1 MIFTGLIY
9 IFLSGI
15 TMLKDIDLNDY
26 NLHFDLHKSYFLRDC
41 LFEEISFTLEK
52 VQFDE
57 SFIEELT
64 IYKKLNNGILEKI
77 EIDELIFYI
86 QTDIA
91 DKLGVS
97 CGTYNTV
104 ESKFYSLF
112 ANIDNLRKVINN
124 IGIILKYDKNI
135 NEESEEEEEEE
146 EDTDDGKPI
155 MKIISTKQIDKI

>member
-15 TMLKDIDLNDY
+15 TMLKDIDINDY
-26 NLHFDLHKSYFLRDC
+26 NLYFDLHKSYFLRDC

-52 VQFDE
+52 VPFDE

-91 DKLGVS
+91 DKLGIVDS
-97 CGTYNTV
+97 ELVNSV
-104 ESKFYSLF
+104 ESQFYHLIL
-112 ANIDNLRKVINN
+112 NIDALRKVINN

-135 NEESEEEEEEE
+135 NKEV
-146 EDTDDGKPI
+146 KKKK
-155 MKIISTKQIDKI
+155 KILMTENLL

>member
-15 TMLKDIDLNDY
+15 TMLKDIDINDY
-26 NLHFDLHKSYFLRDC
+26 NLYFHLHKSYFLRDC

-52 VQFDE
+52 VPLDDE
-57 SFIEELT
+57 FQSFTEELT

-91 DKLGVS
+91 EELGIVHS
-97 CGTYNTV
+97 GLNAL
-104 ESKFYSLF
+104 ESEFYRLIVY
-112 ANIDNLRKVINN
+112 IDALRKVINN

-135 NEESEEEEEEE
+135 NKEV
-146 EDTDDGKPI
+146 KKKK
-155 MKIISTKQIDKI
+155 KILMTENLL

>member
-15 TMLKDIDLNDY
+15 TMLKDIDLKDY
-26 NLHFDLHKSYFLRDC
+26 ILHFDLHKSYFLRDC
-41 LFEEISFTLEK
+41 LFEEISFELEDSQLGGDFPK
-52 VQFDE
+52 
-57 SFIEELT
+57 ELT

-91 DKLGVS
+91 EELGVS

-135 NEESEEEEEEE
+135 NEESEEEEE
-146 EDTDDGKPI
+146 DTDDGKPI

>member
-15 TMLKDIDLNDY
+15 TMLKDIDINDY
-26 NLHFDLHKSYFLRDC
+26 NLYFDLHKSYFLRDC

-52 VQFDE
+52 VPFDE

-91 DKLGVS
+91 DKLGIVDS
-97 CGTYNTV
+97 ELVNSV
-104 ESKFYSLF
+104 ESQFYHLIV
-112 ANIDNLRKVINN
+112 NIDYLRKVINN

-135 NEESEEEEEEE
+135 NEESEEEE
-146 EDTDDGKPI
+146 DTDDGKPI
-155 MKIISTKQIDKI
+155 MKIISTKQIIKN

>member
-15 TMLKDIDLNDY
+15 TMFEDIDINDY
-26 NLHFDLHKSYFLRDC
+26 NLYFDLHKSYFLRDC

-52 VQFDE
+52 VPLDDE
-57 SFIEELT
+57 SQSFTDALT

-91 DKLGVS
+91 DKLGIVDS
-97 CGTYNTV
+97 ELVNSV
-104 ESKFYSLF
+104 ESQFYHLIV
-112 ANIDNLRKVINN
+112 NIDYLRKVINN

-135 NEESEEEEEEE
+135 NKEV
-146 EDTDDGKPI
+146 KKKKK
-155 MKIISTKQIDKI
+155 KILMTENLL

>member
-26 NLHFDLHKSYFLRDC
+26 NLNFDLHKSYFLRDC

-52 VQFDE
+52 VPLDDE
-57 SFIEELT
+57 SQSFTDALT

-91 DKLGVS
+91 EELGIVHS
-97 CGTYNTV
+97 ELNAL
-104 ESKFYSLF
+104 ESEFYRLIVY
-112 ANIDNLRKVINN
+112 IDYLRKVINN

-135 NEESEEEEEEE
+135 NKEV
-146 EDTDDGKPI
+146 KKKK
-155 MKIISTKQIDKI
+155 KILITENLL

>member
-52 VQFDE
+52 VPFDE

-91 DKLGVS
+91 DELGIVHS
-97 CGTYNTV
+97 GSNSLEY
-104 ESKFYSLF
+104 KFYRLIW
-112 ANIDNLRKVINN
+112 NIDDLRKIINN

-135 NEESEEEEEEE
+135 NEESEEEE
-146 EDTDDGKPI
+146 DTDDGKPI
-155 MKIISTKQIDKI
+155 MKIISTKQIIKN

>member
-15 TMLKDIDLNDY
+15 TMLKDIDMNDY

-52 VQFDE
+52 VQYDE
-57 SFIEELT
+57 SFTDALT

-86 QTDIA
+86 QTDIE
-91 DKLGVS
+91 DELGVS
-97 CGTYNTV
+97 CGTLNTV
-104 ESKFYSLF
+104 ESKFCSLIW
-112 ANIDNLRKVINN
+112 NIDNLRKVINN

-135 NEESEEEEEEE
+135 NKESEEEE

-155 MKIISTKQIDKI
+155 MKIISTKQIIKN

>member
-15 TMLKDIDLNDY
+15 TMLKDIDLKDY
-26 NLHFDLHKSYFLRDC
+26 ILHFDLHKSYFLRDC
-41 LFEEISFTLEK
+41 LFEEISFELEDSQLGGDFPK
-52 VQFDE
+52 
-57 SFIEELT
+57 ELT

-91 DKLGVS
+91 DKLGIVDS
-97 CGTYNTV
+97 ELVNSV
-104 ESKFYSLF
+104 ESQFYHLIL
-112 ANIDNLRKVINN
+112 NIDYLRKVINN
-124 IGIILKYDKNI
+124 NGIILKYDKNI
-135 NEESEEEEEEE
+135 NEESEEEE